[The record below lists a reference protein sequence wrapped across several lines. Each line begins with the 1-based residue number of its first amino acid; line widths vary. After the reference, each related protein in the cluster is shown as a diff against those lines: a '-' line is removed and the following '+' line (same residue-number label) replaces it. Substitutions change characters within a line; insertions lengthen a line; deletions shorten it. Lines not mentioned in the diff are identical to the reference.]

1 MNVRR
6 KANDGDELRNYFPRN
21 SVIVWGIVLAVVM
34 FGAGFLSG
42 ERVGRKNSQNELQLT
57 QALQFIPPVEEGKK
71 VEKPAEDQIPVENIK
86 EGESKVWD
94 ILVGEGDKSL
104 GEGQKSEELTPAEEN
119 EPEVKVPEV
128 KEEEKIATASPVPK
142 PVRASAPKVAAE
154 EASGEKY
161 YTLQVI
167 SSRDEKKAREYA
179 QKLEQKGLP
188 STRVLSA
195 EVQGKGT
202 WYRVRIGKFGS
213 KAQAEAFEK
222 EVKSKYG
229 LKPKIIL
236 ESATS
241 SQ

>member
-6 KANDGDELRNYFPRN
+6 KANDGDELRNYFPKN

-34 FGAGFLSG
+34 FGAGFLAG

-57 QALQFIPPVEEGKK
+57 QALRFMPPVEEGKDI
-71 VEKPAEDQIPVENIK
+71 EKPLEEEIPVEDIP

-94 ILVGEGDKSL
+94 ILVGESDKSSDQ
-104 GEGQKSEELTPAEEN
+104 GQAAEESA
-119 EPEVKVPEV
+119 PTEVKEPEV
-128 KEEEKIATASPVPK
+128 KEEKKIEIAAPAPK
-142 PVRASAPKVAAE
+142 PVRTSAPKVTGG
-154 EASGEKY
+154 EATGDKF
-161 YTLQVI
+161 YTLQII
-167 SSRDEKKAREYA
+167 SSRDEKKTREFAR
-179 QKLEQKGLP
+179 KLEQKGLTE
-188 STRVLSA
+188 TRVLSA
-195 EVQGKGT
+195 EVEGKGT

-222 EVKSKYG
+222 EVRKKYD

-241 SQ
+241 PR